1 MEPLSEAQLLELDE
15 IAKLPQEEQ
24 SVRVKEFFSTLTPEQ
39 IEWLKSQ
46 QQTTVQCPFCLISG
60 GKIRAR
66 IVYTDE
72 DIIAALDIN
81 PANPG
86 HVIVFPKEHIKTTFD
101 LEKNL
106 LLHLYDVSNELA
118 KFVQSAVNATG
129 VNILISNGYSAGQ
142 KVEHIVLHIIPR
154 FENDKIKFVWENK
167 KLDDNEMD
175 NIAQKFQ
182 QFIYQVQ
189 TKEEPIEVEEV
200 KEVFPAQDF
209 YYVSENERIP

>member
-72 DIIAALDIN
+72 DIIVFLQTTLDRSI
-81 PANPG
+81 
-86 HVIVFPKEHIKTTFD
+86 FD
-101 LEKNL
+101 L
-106 LLHLYDVSNELA
+106 
-118 KFVQSAVNATG
+118 VN
-129 VNILISNGYSAGQ
+129 
-142 KVEHIVLHIIPR
+142 R
-154 FENDKIKFVWENK
+154 
-167 KLDDNEMD
+167 
-175 NIAQKFQ
+175 
-182 QFIYQVQ
+182 
-189 TKEEPIEVEEV
+189 PIEVGSLDSEV
-200 KEVFPAQDF
+200 NTVIVMGYFPATQ
-209 YYVSENERIP
+209 ENPRPGRGLAVLKHRGSHYEQGIFEYQITDKGIQISR